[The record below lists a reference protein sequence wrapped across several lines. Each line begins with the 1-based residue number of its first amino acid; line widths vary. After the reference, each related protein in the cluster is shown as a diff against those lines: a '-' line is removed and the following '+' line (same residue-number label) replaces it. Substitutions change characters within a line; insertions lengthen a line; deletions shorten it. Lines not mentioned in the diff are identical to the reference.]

1 MQIPD
6 DRKREQFT
14 KILSNYAGIKHKK
27 TDEVAAPMKT
37 LDAILGRDYFAK
49 PSAEVAQGLLGR
61 EIVRHFKGGEVRG
74 IIKEMSAWDGV
85 TKTSSDSMLY
95 APGTIGVSQKFG
107 KYLMDIA
114 TELSGVSSCVT
125 LIAAEFDWQGKKQ
138 LVEGPGNVTKALRID
153 RALDG
158 LKIYENDQIYIVG
171 GKIPAQQ
178 VLQRTKKNVPSN
190 CKGYFYIL
198 PQG

>member
-14 KILSNYAGIKHKK
+14 KILSSYAGISHKK
-27 TDEVAAPMKT
+27 TDEVSEPMNT

-61 EIVRHFKGGEVRG
+61 EIVRRFKGGEVRG

-85 TKTSSDSMLY
+85 TKTSSDGMLY
-95 APGTIGVSQKFG
+95 APGTIGISKKFNN
-107 KYLMDIA
+107 YMLDIA

-138 LVEGPGNVTKALRID
+138 LLEGPGNVTKALKID
-153 RALDG
+153 SAMNE
-158 LKIYENDQIYIVG
+158 LKIYDNDQIYIVG
-171 GKIPAQQ
+171 GKMPAQQ

-190 CKGYFYIL
+190 CKGYFYIR
-198 PQG
+198 